1 MSYSNDLKKELL
13 AKIQQSIELMRQIEQ
28 IEKAQFERLKKEH
41 PGFEELSKTDQS
53 KILFSELDPEIIAMI
68 RRSHERRRRSTPRDD
83 MGLRK
88 PDEFFAL
95 PKKKQYIQLYK
106 KFNLLQTEINQLL
119 VDCKYYPLMG
129 TSAEEMR
136 LLDKEYTS
144 LYEGG
149 ARDRKIPRY
158 YLERHLKTSLA
169 INQQEMKDRLA
180 RVPSFAI
187 SFHLDSPTVHFY
199 RQILNC
205 YVFGMLEACCVLS
218 RAIVQSMTRN
228 YIKYRGFGRLLIDG
242 KKGNTETKNVQ
253 HICSKILNWDEKR
266 LSTYNKVCNLANKI
280 LYDKEVAADA
290 QALSCIKLVQDFIKN
305 FPQRI

>member
-1 MSYSNDLKKELL
+1 MSYSVNLKNELVE
-13 AKIQQSIELMRQIEQ
+13 KIQQSIEMMRQISK
-28 IEKAQFERLKKEH
+28 IERAELERLKMEH
-41 PGFEELSKTDQS
+41 PGFEELSSEEQS
-53 KILFSELDPEIIAMI
+53 KILLSELDPEIIAMI
-68 RRSHERRRRSTPRDD
+68 RRSHERKRRSIPRDD

-95 PKKKQYIQLYK
+95 PKKKQYIQLYN
-106 KFNLLQTEINQLL
+106 KFNTLQTEINKLL

-129 TSAEEMR
+129 TSENEMR

-149 ARDRKIPRY
+149 ARNRKIPRY
-158 YLERHLKTSLA
+158 YLERHLKTTLA

-180 RVPSFAI
+180 RAPSFAI
-187 SFHLDSPTVHFY
+187 SFHLDPQTVHFY

-205 YVFGMLEACCVLS
+205 YVFGMFEACCVLS

-228 YIKYRGFGRLLIDG
+228 YIKYRGYGRLLIDG

-253 HICSKILNWDEKR
+253 HICSKILKWDAKG
-266 LSTYNKVCNLANKI
+266 LSTYNKVCNQANKI
-280 LYDKEVAADA
+280 LYDKDVADDA
-290 QALSCIKLVQDFIKN
+290 RALSCIKLVQGFIKN
-305 FPQRI
+305 FPQRV